1 MAPRMAKRL
10 RRLSFGLST
19 LLGFGA
25 RGFFIPHRYASTIAR
40 PLPANPAIERLF
52 ADHAATFA
60 DLLGRLDRYREALTA
75 IGADAPPEPRWGQ
88 GWFPRLD
95 AAIAYALVRE
105 RMPARIIEVGS
116 GHSTRFLA
124 RAVRDGGLE
133 TVITA
138 IDPEPRRSLAGLPV
152 VHLAHPLQQ
161 VQADLFGTLEPGD
174 ILFIDSSHIVM
185 PGTDLDVLFGQILAA
200 LPAGVLVHVHDIF
213 LPDDYP
219 RDWIWRGYNE
229 QQAVAALL
237 AGGGVRPLFACRY
250 AATRMSEMVAG
261 TVVGQLPIAEG
272 VYETSLW
279 LEKITSPLF
288 TF

>member
-10 RRLSFGLST
+10 RRLGFGLST

-40 PLPANPAIERLF
+40 PVPPNPAVERLF
-52 ADHAATFA
+52 ADHSTAFA
-60 DLLGRLDRYREALTA
+60 DLLDRLDRYREDLTA
-75 IGADAPPEPRWGQ
+75 IGADAPPAPRWGQ

-105 RMPARIIEVGS
+105 RMPGRIVEVGS

-133 TVITA
+133 TQITA
-138 IDPEPRRSLAGLPV
+138 IDPEPRRALTGLPV
-152 VHLAHPLQQ
+152 EHLACPLQQ
-161 VQADLFGTLEPGD
+161 APAGLFGALEPGD
-174 ILFIDSSHIVM
+174 MLFIDSSHIVM
-185 PGTDLDVLFGQILAA
+185 PGTDLDILFGQVLAS

-219 RDWIWRGYNE
+219 KDWIWRGYNE
-229 QQAVAALL
+229 QQTVAALL
-237 AGGGVRPLFACRY
+237 AGGGIRPLFASHY
-250 AATRMSEMVAG
+250 AATRMSDAVAG
-261 TVVGQLPIAEG
+261 TVVGQIPLAEG

-279 LEKITSPLF
+279 LEKVTPRLF